1 MQTWSEDEPVLPLQH
16 SAFFT
21 AGKKLRV
28 PMYLATSFD
37 EDVAYRSVLPLSQ
50 CAC

>member
-1 MQTWSEDEPVLPLQH
+1 VQTWSEDEPVLPLQY

-28 PMYLATSFD
+28 PMHLATSFD
-37 EDVAYRSVLPLSQ
+37 EDVDYRSVLLLSQ